1 MKKSLISILVF
12 LFLQM
17 SLFAEGLDGIQYR
30 DDTDNKISIHTL
42 KIQNADQN
50 LQIHYFSDYEYYTVT
65 NAQSETVSM
74 NFRNSIYDSEYN
86 AVRKSDII
94 SISGKINGKIA
105 DKDIK
110 IDSGSWYQAAEY
122 SLMNFVLSGEKSC
135 KYWLVSPADLKA
147 TKFVAYNEGIET
159 ITLNKSKVQAYR
171 VRVTLDNWM
180 SVFWSVNY
188 WFRASDGLY
197 IKFEGARGAPGTPK
211 TLVEII
217 GEQEI

>member
-1 MKKSLISILVF
+1 MKKSLISVLVF

-30 DDTDNKISIHTL
+30 DNTNDKVSIYTL
-42 KIQNADQN
+42 KIENADQKIH
-50 LQIHYFSDYEYYTVT
+50 IHYFSDYEYYTII

-74 NFRNSIYDSEYN
+74 NFKNSIYDSEYS

-94 SISGKINGKIA
+94 SVSGKINGKIA

-159 ITLNKSKVQAYR
+159 ITLNKSRVQAFR

-197 IKFEGARGAPGTPK
+197 IKFEGSRGVPGTPK

-217 GEQEI
+217 GEEGI